1 MNFREL
7 LLLVLVGWTAVGA
20 VGITYSLMRQ
30 EKPKAMRNL
39 GWIVAIWAIYMA
51 TLLGVSLL
59 QPQKVIR
66 IGQDQCFDDMCF
78 AVTRVQELPE
88 YLSHD
93 GSRLVRVSVRISNHG
108 KEKPQSERLIRA
120 YLIDSQGRHWAES
133 TAISGVR
140 LTARVAAGDSVTS
153 QPVFKV
159 AKGATGLG
167 LVFTHGERQ
176 PGVLVIGDSDSL
188 LHRRTVVW
196 LGLQ

>member
-20 VGITYSLMRQ
+20 VGITYSLMRH
-30 EKPKAMRNL
+30 ETPKATRNFS
-39 GWIVAIWAIYMA
+39 WILAVWVIYMA

-66 IGQDQCFDDMCF
+66 IGQEQCFDDMCF
-78 AVTRVQELPE
+78 AVTGVQELPE

-93 GSRLVRVSVRISNHG
+93 GSRLVRVSVRISNQG

-120 YLIDSQGRHWAES
+120 YLVDSQGRRWVES
-133 TAISGVR
+133 TALSGVR

-153 QPVFKV
+153 QQIFKV
-159 AKGATGLG
+159 AKGAGGLG
-167 LVFTHGERQ
+167 LVFTHGQRQ
-176 PGVLVIGDSDSL
+176 PGLLVIGDSDSL

-196 LGLQ
+196 LGL

>member
-7 LLLVLVGWTAVGA
+7 LLLVLVGWTVVGA

-30 EKPKAMRNL
+30 ENAKATRNFRWVL
-39 GWIVAIWAIYMA
+39 AVWVIYMA

-78 AVTRVQELPE
+78 AVTGVQELPE

-93 GSRLVRVSVRISNHG
+93 GSRLVRVSVRISNQG

-120 YLIDSQGRHWAES
+120 YLVDSQGRRWVES
-133 TAISGVR
+133 NAVSGVR

-159 AKGATGLG
+159 GEGATGLG
-167 LVFTHGERQ
+167 LVFTHGQRQ
-176 PGVLVIGDSDSL
+176 LGLLVIGDSDSL

-196 LGLQ
+196 LGL